1 MMRTAKLCL
10 LFLLPLWL
18 TTGCWNLK
26 EPDQLSFVTG
36 NGLDLTEDGKLEAST
51 LVVVP
56 TGVAGGGQISGGG
69 KKESFHVISAT
80 GANVTEAIVNIQAKL
95 SRVVFQG
102 HRDIVIVG
110 QKLAKQ
116 GMGETFDPFIR
127 NAQSHIVSL
136 VFVVKNG
143 NPKDV
148 FSNEPMFEPNISIA
162 LEKEQKALGFKP
174 YLSREFIADVMSD
187 GIQPLL
193 PAVSLNST
201 KHFSYSGFAILN
213 KDDGVK
219 LVGFL
224 NRKDSYYAGWM
235 TDRLT
240 SLTLTSFVPKG
251 DGNVSLRLEKLGRRI
266 RVKKVDERIQ
276 INVHLKGEGTIM
288 ENNTNLD
295 PSKRKDLLLIQDELS
310 HKTQKSVQLLVK
322 KVQKKYKIDIFGFG
336 ESVHQQYP
344 QKWKTLKKNWTKI
357 FPTVDVSVKVDLQ
370 INDPGITNSS
380 LNKP

>member
-1 MMRTAKLCL
+1 MMRAAKLCL
-10 LFLLPLWL
+10 LFLLPLWI
-18 TTGCWNLK
+18 TTGCWNHM

-36 NGLDLTEDGKLEAST
+36 NGIDLTEDGKLEAST

-56 TGVAGGGQISGGG
+56 TGVAGGGQISGGE

-80 GANVTEAIVNIQAKL
+80 GINVTEAIVNIQAKL

-102 HRDIVIVG
+102 HREIVLVG
-110 QKLAKQ
+110 QRLAEQ
-116 GMGETFDPFIR
+116 GIGETIDPFLR
-127 NAQSHIVSL
+127 NGQSHMQSL
-136 VFVVKNG
+136 IFVVKSG

-148 FSNEPMFEPNISIA
+148 FSNEPKFEPYISTA
-162 LEKEQKALGFKP
+162 LQDEQTALGFKP
-174 YLSREFIADVMSD
+174 YLSREFIADVVSD
-187 GIQPLL
+187 GTQPLL
-193 PAVSLNST
+193 PVVSLNST
-201 KHFSYSGFAILN
+201 KNFSYSGSAILN

-224 NRKDSYYAGWM
+224 NRKESYYVSWM

-251 DGNVSLRLEKLGRRI
+251 NGNVSVRLEKLGRRI

-276 INVHLKGEGTIM
+276 FDVHLIGVGTIL

-295 PSKRKDLLLIQDELS
+295 PSRRKDLLLIQDELS
-310 HKTQKSVQLLVK
+310 HKTQKYIQLLVK
-322 KVQKKYKIDIFGFG
+322 KVQKKYKMDIFGFG

-344 QKWKTLKKNWTKI
+344 QKWKTLKKNWPKT
-357 FPTVDVSVKVDLQ
+357 FPTVDVSVKLDLQ
-370 INDPGITNSS
+370 INDPGLTNSS